1 MNSTSCEEHCPA
13 GVAEP
18 LKTLLLAACDIL
30 SLLLLTLI
38 PTLTVALDLRWL
50 HNGVGETSIT
60 ELLQEGVL
68 LAIVIGL
75 YWKGRA
81 LPEVRA
87 FLWLLAGFFGCLLIR
102 ELDIFFDR
110 IRHGFWV
117 YPALLLAMMTLRHS
131 WRQGWQTLLHGAARF
146 VRHRSAL
153 FTLFGLLLVTVFS
166 RMFGSGSLLWNEIL
180 GGEMAFEFKTPLQ
193 EGIEL
198 LGYIYVAY
206 GILTQGG
213 YLRQEPA
220 TSVHR

>member
-1 MNSTSCEEHCPA
+1 MNPTSCEELCPA
-13 GVAEP
+13 GVADP
-18 LKTLLLAACDIL
+18 LNTLLLAACDIL
-30 SLLLLTLI
+30 FLLLLTLI

-50 HNGVGETSIT
+50 HNGVGEISIT

-75 YWKGRA
+75 YCKGRA

-102 ELDIFFDR
+102 ELDVFFDE
-110 IRHGFWV
+110 IRHGFWI
-117 YPALLLAMMTLRHS
+117 YPTLLLAMTTLLYS
-131 WRQGWQTLLHGAARF
+131 GRQGWRTVLYGAARF

-153 FTLFGLLLVTVFS
+153 FTLFGLLLVAVFS
-166 RMFGSGSLLWNEIL
+166 RLFGSGSLLWNEIL
-180 GGEMAFEFKTPLQ
+180 GVNTAFGVKTALQ

-198 LGYIYVAY
+198 LGYTYVAY

-213 YLRQEPA
+213 YLRQG
-220 TSVHR
+220 